1 MPLFWVSDVGG
12 SFEMPF
18 SGSGY
23 RSLHSQ
29 NKQEAR
35 EEGKQTEA
43 VGIVDVGDLSTWL
56 TGCLALWSKQ

>member
-1 MPLFWVSDVGG
+1 
-12 SFEMPF
+12 MPF